1 MSRRHLTVGP
11 AIALVASATVTIS
24 TLAPAAATTAAQLRS
39 VQAQAQQL
47 ASELRANR
55 DRAEVLDEQYLEA
68 QQAVADANR
77 GIATA
82 TTAMASTEAHAA
94 ELRSRLGDQAAL
106 LYMGAGNNDPM
117 GIDVTNIQELG
128 SRTKYSEAAAAQATQ
143 ILGDLEIADEQLHV
157 QQRDLEHR
165 RADAQ
170 QRAHEAASARAAV
183 AQADSQI
190 QGLLAS
196 ADANVKRLE
205 AKLEAEKAA
214 AAAAAERARLAA
226 LARAAAASAHT
237 NGRRTGGITDP
248 SVGVDPG
255 PAPAPNPGAAA
266 AIAYAKSKIGDPYV
280 FAAAGPNA
288 FDCSGLTMMAWAAG
302 GVSMAHGSQ
311 AQYDSFPH
319 VRIADLQPGDLV
331 FFGSSGPANHHVGLY
346 VGNGTM
352 IEAPFTGAVVRYATI
367 YRPDLVPLGA
377 RP

>member
-11 AIALVASATVTIS
+11 AIALVTTATVTLS

-47 ASELRANR
+47 ESELRANR

-82 TTAMASTEAHAA
+82 AKTMASTEAHAA
-94 ELRSRLGDQAAL
+94 QLRSQLGDQAAL
-106 LYMGAGNNDPM
+106 LYMGAGNNDPI
-117 GIDVTNIQELG
+117 GIDVTNVQELG

-190 QGLLAS
+190 QRLLAS
-196 ADANVKRLE
+196 ADANVKKLE

-226 LARAAAASAHT
+226 LARATAASAHT
-237 NGRRTGGITDP
+237 NGQRTGGITDP
-248 SVGVDPG
+248 NVGVDPG

-280 FAAAGPNA
+280 FAGTGPGE

-331 FFGSSGPANHHVGLY
+331 FFGISGPANHHVGLY